1 MARPKKNA
9 EAAAASSE
17 AKKTAAPKTAA
28 KTTRT
33 SKSSKV
39 PVLLQ
44 LTNEE
49 AQNATVVSVA
59 GEFNNWDKEANKMTK
74 TISGFETTIE
84 LKKGTYQFKYVLDGE
99 KWINDPTRKLVDDGA
114 GNVNSVIEL

>member
-1 MARPKKNA
+1 MAKTKKA
-9 EAAAASSE
+9 ETATKETA
-17 AKKTAAPKTAA
+17 AKKPAAKTA

-33 SKSSKV
+33 SKVS
-39 PVLLQ
+39 VLLQ

-49 AQNATVVSVA
+49 AQNANQVAVA

-74 TISGFETTIE
+74 TIGGFETTIE

-99 KWINDPTRKLVDDGA
+99 KWINDPTRKVVDDGA
-114 GNVNSVIEL
+114 GNQNSVIEL

>member
-1 MARPKKNA
+1 MAKAKKNSETAA
-9 EAAAASSE
+9 EKLS
-17 AKKTAAPKTAA
+17 AKKAAPKAA
-28 KTTRT
+28 KTTRA
-33 SKSSKV
+33 SKV
-39 PVLLQ
+39 AVLLQ

-49 AQNATVVSVA
+49 AQNANEVSVA

-74 TISGFETTIE
+74 TITGFETTIE
-84 LKKGTYQFKYVLDGE
+84 LKKGSYQFKYVLDGE

>member
-1 MARPKKNA
+1 MAKTKKA
-9 EAAAASSE
+9 ETATKETAAKKPAAA
-17 AKKTAAPKTAA
+17 KTA

-33 SKSSKV
+33 SKVS
-39 PVLLQ
+39 VLLQ

-49 AQNATVVSVA
+49 AQNANQVAVA

-74 TISGFETTIE
+74 TIGGFETTIE

-99 KWINDPTRKLVDDGA
+99 KWINDPTRKVVDDGA
-114 GNVNSVIEL
+114 GNQNSVIEL

>member
-1 MARPKKNA
+1 MAKTKKA
-9 EAAAASSE
+9 ETATKETAAKKPAAA
-17 AKKTAAPKTAA
+17 KTA

-33 SKSSKV
+33 SKVS
-39 PVLLQ
+39 VLLQ

-49 AQNATVVSVA
+49 AQNANQVAVA

-74 TISGFETTIE
+74 TIGGFETTIE

-99 KWINDPTRKLVDDGA
+99 KWINDPTRKVVEDGA
-114 GNVNSVIEL
+114 GNQNSVIEL